1 MATTPFPLPPAWL
14 LALQARGVQVVG
26 EVKPHSPFSPSWP
39 PKRDRVETL
48 LWLDS
53 WCDVISVHT
62 DEHWGGC
69 YAWLAQAKLIT
80 TKPILA
86 KGFHPTQAHVD
97 RAFGCGAD
105 FVLTVGWWN
114 GDPRCWHEVETESQ
128 LLEAWAPRVVWN
140 ARDPRTGIGRGHQR
154 DIVESRR
161 TMGHLK
167 RDTWLCQASSIRS
180 PSDVH
185 PHADAVLIGEALN

>member
-1 MATTPFPLPPAWL
+1 MTPSTARTHW
-14 LALQARGVQVVG
+14 AQSLQPRHVVVG
-26 EVKPHSPFSPSWP
+26 EVKTSSPFSPSWP

-53 WCDVISVHT
+53 WCDIISVHT

-69 YAWLAQAKLIT
+69 YAWLAKAKLIT

-86 KGFHPTQAHVD
+86 KGFHPSQAHVNH
-97 RAFGCGAD
+97 AFGCGAD
-105 FVLTVGWWN
+105 YCLTVGWWN
-114 GDPRCWHEVETESQ
+114 GDPRCWHEVESLSEIATS
-128 LLEAWAPRVVWN
+128 LAPRVVWN
-140 ARDPRTGIGRGHQR
+140 ARDPRTGLARPESLDDVVAARRG
-154 DIVESRR
+154 
-161 TMGHLK
+161 G
-167 RDTWLCQASSIRS
+167 WLCQASSIRS